1 MHFGS
6 YFTSLL
12 LHSLVLLA
20 VVFWP
25 ASTPVRLDQPAL
37 QISMTLGAPGGD
49 MLPSPVLGHQTA
61 PEPSEA
67 VAKPAPP
74 EPEAAA
80 VPKAEAVQTP
90 EPPQPEA
97 PARPAPPQPE
107 AVAIPQQPEPEKPRE
122 EPKPK
127 APEKPKEQPK
137 PKEPEKPK
145 EKPAPKDPPKK
156 NDKAKPPAKKPEDA
170 LKAALA
176 DARNKTKNASSR
188 SPVSG
193 ALKDLQ
199 RAAGEQ
205 GGGGGSGSGPGG
217 GGLYDVYM
225 GQVITAIRPNWNM
238 AVYSRQNLVV
248 DIWIK
253 ISPTGE
259 ILDSRVERSSG
270 RAEFDGSAVNAVRR
284 TRQLPP
290 PPTADQQELIVS
302 FNSQDTI

>member
-1 MHFGS
+1 MHLGS

-12 LHSLVLLA
+12 LHGLALLA
-20 VVFWP
+20 VIFWP
-25 ASTPVRLDQPAL
+25 ASRSVRLDQPTL
-37 QISMTLGAPGGD
+37 QISMTLGDPGGD

-74 EPEAAA
+74 APEAAPVPVPEA
-80 VPKAEAVQTP
+80 VPAP
-90 EPPQPEA
+90 EQQPKPEA

-107 AVAIPQQPEPEKPRE
+107 AVPIPQKPEPEKPKE

-137 PKEPEKPK
+137 PREPEKPR
-145 EKPAPKDPPKK
+145 EKPAPKETPKK
-156 NDKAKPPAKKPEDA
+156 NDKPKTPKPEDA

-176 DARNKTKNASSR
+176 DARNKTKSTGSK

-193 ALKDLQ
+193 ALNDLK
-199 RAAGEQ
+199 RTAGEQ
-205 GGGGGSGSGPGG
+205 GGGGGSGAGPGG

-225 GQVITAIRPNWNM
+225 GQVITAIRPNWAM
-238 AVYSRQNLVV
+238 AIYSRQNLVV

-253 ISPTGE
+253 ISPAGE

-270 RAEFDGSAVNAVRR
+270 RAEFDGSALNAVRR

>member
-1 MHFGS
+1 M
-6 YFTSLL
+6 
-12 LHSLVLLA
+12 
-20 VVFWP
+20 P
-25 ASTPVRLDQPAL
+25 
-37 QISMTLGAPGGD
+37 
-49 MLPSPVLGHQTA
+49 
-61 PEPSEA
+61 
-67 VAKPAPP
+67 
-74 EPEAAA
+74 AA
-80 VPKAEAVQTP
+80 VPAP
-90 EPPQPEA
+90 EQQPKPEA

-107 AVAIPQQPEPEKPRE
+107 AVPIPQKPEPEKPKE

-137 PKEPEKPK
+137 PREPEKPR
-145 EKPAPKDPPKK
+145 EKPAPKETPKK
-156 NDKAKPPAKKPEDA
+156 NDKPKTPKPEDA

-176 DARNKTKNASSR
+176 DARNKTKSTGSK

-193 ALKDLQ
+193 ALNDLK
-199 RAAGEQ
+199 RTAGEQ
-205 GGGGGSGSGPGG
+205 GGGGGSGAGPGG

-225 GQVITAIRPNWNM
+225 GQVITAIRPNWAM
-238 AVYSRQNLVV
+238 AIYSRQNLVV

-253 ISPTGE
+253 ISPAGE

-270 RAEFDGSAVNAVRR
+270 RAEFDGSALNAVRR

>member
-12 LHSLVLLA
+12 LHGLVLLA
-20 VVFWP
+20 VIFWP

-67 VAKPAPP
+67 VAKPVPP
-74 EPEAAA
+74 EPEAAP
-80 VPKAEAVQTP
+80 VPRAEAVPTTDQAK
-90 EPPQPEA
+90 PQA

-107 AVAIPQQPEPEKPRE
+107 AVPIPQKPEKPRE
-122 EPKPK
+122 DPKPK

-145 EKPAPKDPPKK
+145 EKPAPKEPPKK
-156 NDKAKPPAKKPEDA
+156 SNKAKTPAKKPEDA

-176 DARNKTKNASSR
+176 DARNKTKNAR
-188 SPVSG
+188 PASPVSG
-193 ALKDLQ
+193 ALKDL
-199 RAAGEQ
+199 RRTAGEQ